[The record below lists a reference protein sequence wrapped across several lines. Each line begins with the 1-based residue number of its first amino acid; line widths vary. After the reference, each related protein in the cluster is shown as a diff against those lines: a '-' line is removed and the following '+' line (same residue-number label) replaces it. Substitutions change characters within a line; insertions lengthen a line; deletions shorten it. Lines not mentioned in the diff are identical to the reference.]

1 MRELVTWP
9 NLMTSGNL
17 AAGFLGVVAVS
28 KDMDIRLALALVVL
42 AAVFDSLDGFI
53 ARRTDSDGAFGAN
66 LDSLSDLV
74 SFGVVPAMALYAGQV
89 HTLPVLG
96 LAGALG
102 FVLCGGWRLA
112 RFPLVKTAHAF
123 VGLPIPPTGIAV
135 IGLALWAPSPLVAL
149 VAAAALSALMVSA
162 VPFPTLAMCARGAAT
177 VKDRSSRLLPHR

>member
-17 AAGFLGVVAVS
+17 AAGFLALVAVS
-28 KDMDIRLALALVVL
+28 HDIRIALVLVIS

-53 ARRTDSDGAFGAN
+53 ARRTGAEGTFGAN

-74 SFGVVPAMALYAGQV
+74 SFGVVPAMALYYGKVDQ
-89 HTLPVLG
+89 LPVIG
-96 LAGALG
+96 LFGALA

-112 RFPLVKTAHAF
+112 RFPLVKTSHSF
-123 VGLPIPPTGIAV
+123 VGLPIPPTGIAA
-135 IGLALWAPSPLVAL
+135 IALALWAPSPLIAL
-149 VAAAALSALMVSA
+149 VAAAALSALMISA

>member
-9 NLMTSGNL
+9 NLLTSGNL
-17 AAGFLGVVAVS
+17 AAGFLGIVVVS
-28 KDMDIRLALALVVL
+28 KEMDIRLALALVVL
-42 AAVFDSLDGFI
+42 AAVFDSLDGFV
-53 ARRTDSDGAFGAN
+53 ARRTNADGAFGAN

-89 HTLPVLG
+89 HSLPVVG
-96 LAGALG
+96 LACALA

-112 RFPLVKTAHAF
+112 RFPLVKTSHSF

-135 IGLALWAPSPLVAL
+135 VALALWAPSPLVAL
-149 VAAAALSALMVSA
+149 VAAAALSALMISA

-177 VKDRSSRLLPHR
+177 VKDRSTRLLPHR

>member
-1 MRELVTWP
+1 MRDLVNVP

-17 AAGFLGVVAVS
+17 AAGFLGLVAVS
-28 KDMDIRLALALVVL
+28 TNIRLALALVVL

-53 ARRTDSDGAFGAN
+53 ARRSNADGVFGAN

-74 SFGVVPAMALYAGQV
+74 SFGVVPAMALYLGQL
-89 HTLPVLG
+89 HRLPVLG
-96 LAGALG
+96 LAGSLA

-112 RFPLVKTAHAF
+112 RFPLVKSATAF
-123 VGLPIPPTGIAV
+123 VGAPIPPTGIAA
-135 IGLALWAPSPLVAL
+135 IALALWAPSPLVAL
-149 VAAAALSALMVSA
+149 IAAAALSALMVSA

>member
-1 MRELVTWP
+1 MSDLITWP

-17 AAGFLGVVAVS
+17 AAGFLGIVAVS
-28 KDMDIRLALALVVL
+28 SNIHLALMLVVL

-53 ARRTDSDGAFGAN
+53 ARRTNADGEFGAN

-74 SFGVVPAMALYAGQV
+74 SFGVVPAMALYIGQV

-96 LAGALG
+96 LAGSLA

-135 IGLALWAPSPLVAL
+135 VALALWAPSPLVAL
-149 VAAAALSALMVSA
+149 VAAGALSALMVSA

-177 VKDRSSRLLPHR
+177 VKDRSTRLLPHR

>member
-9 NLMTSGNL
+9 NAMTSGNL

-28 KDMDIRLALALVVL
+28 KDLHLVLALVIL
-42 AAVFDSLDGFI
+42 AALFDSLDGFI
-53 ARRTDSDGAFGAN
+53 ARRPEKDGDFRAN

-74 SFGVVPAMALYAGQV
+74 SFGIVPAMALYIGQV
-89 HTLPVLG
+89 NQLPVLG
-96 LAGALG
+96 LAGSLA

-112 RFPLVKTAHAF
+112 RFPLVKSTHTF

-135 IGLALWAPSPLVAL
+135 VALAMWAPSPLVAL